1 MLVQPPRPF
10 VPGKDVERQSP
21 EPSGPRPRPRRFQE
35 RLADAAAFGDVI
47 DGDDPDVAVT
57 LRGEVVDLCLEID
70 EAERCVALG
79 NQ

>member
-21 EPSGPRPRPRRFQE
+21 EPSGPRPRSRRFQE
-35 RLADAAAFGDVI
+35 SLADPSALGDVI

-57 LRGEVVDLCLEID
+57 LPGEVVDLCLEID
-70 EAERCVALG
+70 EAERCVAFG